1 MKKTDIREQDEKV
14 VEIEMERLVSFNNHP
29 FKVILDNRMQE
40 LQDSIKKYGILNRQ
54 KNIA

>member
-1 MKKTDIREQDEKV
+1 MKKTDLREQDEKV

-40 LQDSIKKYGILNRQ
+40 LQDRLKKYGILNRQ
-54 KNIA
+54 INIA